1 MSDGDG
7 TNLVRSELLCYL
19 ARFYNT
25 SPVESLKQA
34 VKSAYTED
42 DIVNAADLLWQ
53 SYNGCEGLPE
63 KPRNYRKNTGDK
75 YLSEMI
81 NALK

>member
-53 SYNGCEGLPE
+53 S
-63 KPRNYRKNTGDK
+63 
-75 YLSEMI
+75 
-81 NALK
+81 